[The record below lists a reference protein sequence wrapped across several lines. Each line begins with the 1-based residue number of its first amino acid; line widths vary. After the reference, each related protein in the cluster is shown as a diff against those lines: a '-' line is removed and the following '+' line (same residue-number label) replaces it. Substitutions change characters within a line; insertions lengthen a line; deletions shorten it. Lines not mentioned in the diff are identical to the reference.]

1 MQFSILVSVHEYI
14 GLFFLRDINTVKDN
28 NELFVIG
35 AFVISTEYVVLCC
48 ISHYAAR

>member
-1 MQFSILVSVHEYI
+1 MTILVSVHEYI
-14 GLFFLRDINTVKDN
+14 GLFLRDINTVKDN